1 MNLHQD
7 VQHGYSRRSRLVRYL
22 AVVYVLLVFYAS
34 LYPFGP
40 WRQLAASPFAYLFD
54 PWPRYY
60 SAADV
65 AINIIGYLPLGILVT
80 LSALAWATT
89 WWAAVFATV
98 LGTMVSLSMETLQSY
113 LPQRVPSNLDLLSNG
128 LGALIGAAVAASAG
142 KRLLLSGRLHRLRQR
157 VFLPGA
163 MVDAGFVILVL
174 WLFTQLYPAVWL
186 FGNGDLRFW
195 LNGVRNLAYTPESYR
210 WIETGVTAL
219 NLAGIGLF
227 VAALARAGRSTAMP
241 LLLLIAMAVLL
252 KSVAAAGLFKPGD
265 ASLWLTPGA
274 MLGVPLGVV
283 LYVSLMHLPRSR
295 MAPAAALVL
304 LAGALLVNAAP
315 ENPYI
320 ARSVM
325 VWQVGH
331 FLSFN
336 GITRLVSSL
345 WPFVA
350 AAYLS
355 WFASLQLRQ
364 QRHPERL
371 STPPDRPELQGTEGS
386 AANRTEGRR
395 GFR

>member
-7 VQHGYSRRSRLVRYL
+7 VQQGYARRSRLVRYL

-34 LYPFGP
+34 LYPFEP
-40 WRQLAASPFAYLFD
+40 WRPFATSPFAYLFE

-65 AINIIGYLPLGILVT
+65 AINIIGYLPLGILLT
-80 LSALAWATT
+80 LSAVAWATP
-89 WWAAVFATV
+89 WWAAVFATA
-98 LGTMVSLSMETLQSY
+98 LGTVVSLSMETLQSY

-128 LGALIGAAVAASAG
+128 LGALIGAVVAASAG
-142 KRLLLSGRLHRLRQR
+142 RRLLLSGRLYRLRQR
-157 VFLPGA
+157 IFLPGA
-163 MVDAGFVILVL
+163 LVDAGFVILVL

-195 LNGVRNLAYTPESYR
+195 LNAVRNLAYTPESYR

-227 VAALARAGRSTAMP
+227 VSALARAGRSTAMP
-241 LLLLIAMAVLL
+241 LLLLISTAVLL

-274 MLGVPLGVV
+274 MVGVPLGVV
-283 LYVSLMHLPRSR
+283 LYVSLMHLPRQR
-295 MAPAAALVL
+295 LAPFAALIL

-320 ARSVM
+320 TRSVM

-336 GITRLVSSL
+336 GITRLVSSF

-355 WFASLQLRQ
+355 WFASLQLQQ
-364 QRHPERL
+364 QRRAERPGAASGGPERPGTAV
-371 STPPDRPELQGTEGS
+371 STTD
-386 AANRTEGRR
+386 RTEGRDGSR
-395 GFR
+395 